1 MDSPSKAAVAA
12 KQHKHKDTA
21 TALEALLE
29 IKHSPS
35 FTPVPHVDGFGVA
48 QGDVESFPNS
58 SFTGRSVAPAVLNNL
73 QMPAPPAPP
82 SSTSNA
88 MAGITKLLAPRQG
101 PVPSVS
107 PTAHLQIPQPH
118 GVLGHHRHPQ
128 LFAGGTSNRQEQ
140 HRHQAILASAAAA
153 AHGIAL
159 GNVVANVTA
168 DVTSSFPINHH
179 PSSSFSTKRY
189 PADGVVAAEPGDP
202 STADTGTSAAVPEA
216 NTTVREDEIKAAL
229 ESRPQRGKKRD
240 NLTALER
247 KELTKTRNREHARST
262 RYVPSPAVLAQLEYD
277 IVSCIH
283 WMWYPTLSQPILSR
297 FIYV

>member
-35 FTPVPHVDGFGVA
+35 FTPVSNVDGFGVA
-48 QGDVESFPNS
+48 QDGVESYPNPA
-58 SFTGRSVAPAVLNNL
+58 FTGRSVAPAVLINL

-82 SSTSNA
+82 SSTSNG

-118 GVLGHHRHPQ
+118 GVLGHHHHQQ

-153 AHGIAL
+153 AHGVVL
-159 GNVVANVTA
+159 GNVVATA
-168 DVTSSFPINHH
+168 DVTSSFPNNHH
-179 PSSSFSTKRY
+179 PSSSFSTNRY
-189 PADGVVAAEPGDP
+189 TADGVVAAEPGDP
-202 STADTGTSAAVPEA
+202 STAVTSTAVPEA

-262 RYVPSPAVLAQLEYD
+262 RYVPSPALLV
-277 IVSCIH
+277 
-283 WMWYPTLSQPILSR
+283 
-297 FIYV
+297 